1 MASGIAM
8 TRRAGPARVFWGA
21 VHRWAGLATALF
33 LIVSGLTGAVL
44 SWEHDIDEWLN
55 ADLFKVESRGPYRQ
69 PTDMAAAIQAWD
81 PRVTV
86 SYLSLS
92 YQEGHSA
99 TFFVR
104 PNRDATTG
112 RPYKLD
118 YNQVFVDPV
127 TAKVLGK
134 RDSRAVSLSLRNL
147 MPFVHR
153 LHYTLHVPPFW
164 GNDRWGEWLMGG
176 VALIWLFDSMVGF
189 YLTLPASHQR
199 RDKAA
204 SGKSWWTRWQPAWRV
219 RRGAGS
225 YKLNF
230 DLHRAFGLW
239 TWGVL
244 VILSFTSFSINL
256 RQEVFE
262 PLLSM
267 VSKKSPSVTA
277 GRPAAPL
284 GTVVPARY
292 DFEAVI
298 ARARAEAQQRG
309 WTTPMS
315 GIFYNARY
323 GFYNVSF
330 FDRAIG
336 GDASNMNLSNLYID
350 AQDLRLL
357 GDNEPWVGTA
367 ADVFG
372 QLQLPLHSGRI
383 LGLPG
388 RLLMSA
394 MGLVVAMLSVTG
406 LVIWWRKRGGRRAA
420 KATRVSEAAGPSP
433 VQPTHLGARAR
444 PR

>member
-8 TRRAGPARVFWGA
+8 TRKASRARVFWGA
-21 VHRWAGLATALF
+21 VHRWAGLSTALF

-86 SYLSLS
+86 SYMSLS
-92 YQEGHSA
+92 YEEGHSA

-104 PNRDATTG
+104 PNRDAATG
-112 RPYKLD
+112 RAYKLD

-127 TAKVLGK
+127 TAKVVGQ

-147 MPFVHR
+147 MPFLHR

-189 YLTLPASHQR
+189 YLTLPVRNQR
-199 RDKAA
+199 RDPGKGAGQAA
-204 SGKSWWTRWQPAWRV
+204 GGKSWWARWKPAWLI

-225 YKLNF
+225 YRLNF

-239 TWGVL
+239 VWGVL
-244 VILSFTSFSINL
+244 VVLAFTSFSINL
-256 RQEVFE
+256 RQEIFY

-267 VSKKSPSVTA
+267 VSEKSPSVTA
-277 GRPAAPL
+277 QRPAAPL
-284 GTVVPARY
+284 GTVVRARY
-292 DFEAVI
+292 DFDAVI
-298 ARARAEAQQRG
+298 ARARIEAQQRG

-394 MGLVVAMLSVTG
+394 MGFVVAMLSITG
-406 LVIWWRKRGGRRAA
+406 LVIWWRKRGGRRVA
-420 KATRVSEAAGPSP
+420 KATRAQEAAGAFGTP
-433 VQPTHLGARAR
+433 LDYR
-444 PR
+444 